1 MRRKEK
7 AVTDLADIE
16 SIINAASYFT
26 LGLTDGDEA
35 YMVPLDFGYESAG
48 QELGT
53 VYFHCARAGRKLD
66 LLKANPRVSL
76 LFVASGHTLIDEG
89 DGSLACTLNTDYR
102 SVMALGEARVIDGDT
117 GKLAAM
123 RVVLRQHG
131 CEHLPVAPDNLD
143 KTALVRVDLKQAV
156 GKAYKQ
162 RRS

>member
-7 AVTDLADIE
+7 AVTGLADIE
-16 SIINAASYFT
+16 DIINAAPYFT
-26 LGLTDGDEA
+26 MGMTDNHEA
-35 YMVPLDFGYESAG
+35 YMAPLDFGYESDG
-48 QELGT
+48 QSLGA

-66 LLKANPRVSL
+66 LLKADPRVSL
-76 LFVASGHTLIDEG
+76 LFVASGHALVDEG

-102 SVMALGEARVIDGDT
+102 SVMALGEARVIEDEAE
-117 GKLAAM
+117 KLAAM

-131 CEHLPVAPDNLD
+131 CEHLPVDPKNLG
-143 KTALVRVDLKQAV
+143 KTALVRIDLNQAV

>member
-7 AVTDLADIE
+7 AVTGLADIE
-16 SIINAASYFT
+16 SVINAAPYFA
-26 LGLTDGDEA
+26 LGLTDHNEA
-35 YMVPLDFGYESAG
+35 YMVPLDFGYESNG
-48 QELGT
+48 QNLGT

-76 LFVASGHTLIDEG
+76 LFVASGHALIDEG

-102 SVMALGEARVIDGDT
+102 SVMALGEARVIEGEAE
-117 GKLAAM
+117 KLAAM

-131 CEHLPVAPDNLD
+131 CEHLPVDPKNLD
-143 KTALVRVDLKQAV
+143 KTALVRVDLNQAM

-162 RRS
+162 RRA